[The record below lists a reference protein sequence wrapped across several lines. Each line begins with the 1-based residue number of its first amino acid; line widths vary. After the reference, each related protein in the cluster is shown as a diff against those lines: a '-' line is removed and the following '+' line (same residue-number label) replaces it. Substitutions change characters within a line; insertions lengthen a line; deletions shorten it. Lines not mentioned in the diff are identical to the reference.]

1 MSNNTTYTSSI
12 TSSSMDIDNNN
23 NGDNIDS
30 NTNNTNN
37 TNNSNNTSSNI
48 INTNSSSDQLAGRG
62 NDDHN
67 RTKEDYDRAYAENES
82 MLNEWEVLVTTDIRL
97 AHDDITKDIIAK
109 HSYYKK
115 KLQENI
121 SWMAK
126 YIKNDQQR
134 TR

>member
-1 MSNNTTYTSSI
+1 MINTSSI
-12 TSSSMDIDNNN
+12 
-23 NGDNIDS
+23 NG
-30 NTNNTNN
+30 
-37 TNNSNNTSSNI
+37 
-48 INTNSSSDQLAGRG
+48 SSDQLVGRG

-67 RTKEDYDRAYAENES
+67 RTKDDYDRAYAENES

-126 YIKNDQQR
+126 FLKNSNSIKNDQQR